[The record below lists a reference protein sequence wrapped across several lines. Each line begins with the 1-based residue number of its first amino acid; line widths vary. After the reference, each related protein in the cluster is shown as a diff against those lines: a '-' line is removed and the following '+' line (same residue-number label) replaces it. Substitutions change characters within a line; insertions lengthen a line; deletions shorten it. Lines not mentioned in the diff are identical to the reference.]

1 MLICYV
7 NMLSGCCSSSGFCGG
22 SSCGSGRESGRG
34 EVGGREMGEAC
45 KEKAGREA
53 QRRELERG
61 GGGAQ
66 VRVARNDSGAGA
78 GRGKVSAENWG
89 VKGFKRREQKKNKKK
104 AYLTKSIPD
113 LPPLAAVMFLQYV
126 MLHYI
131 I

>member
-1 MLICYV
+1 MLICYA
-7 NMLSGCCSSSGFCGG
+7 NMLSGCRSRSGFCGG

-34 EVGGREMGEAC
+34 EVGGREMGDAC

-78 GRGKVSAENWG
+78 GRGKVSAENWR
-89 VKGFKRREQKKNKKK
+89 VKEFKRREQKKKTRKKRLSYK
-104 AYLTKSIPD
+104 TNSRSPASGGC
-113 LPPLAAVMFLQYV
+113 YV
-126 MLHYI
+126 ICVYHI
-131 I
+131 